1 MNLSVSWYN
10 NNNINVFFFQNRVI
24 VLQSFQTEIEW
35 FTLCDKGVWNLNG
48 CILMCS
54 SSRRRK
60 WQVWRGIVGMKGAA
74 AVLRIETN
82 YISGCCEATA
92 SAALWPS
99 IISSFHTSQKQRAGL
114 ICEGRGGWVRR
125 LGVLELS
132 LAAYTLTLLENHK
145 ELSVSQC
152 VNQFNNTNSF

>member
-1 MNLSVSWYN
+1 MYFIFPEQSNPIAVFPNRNGVIHTLWQRCLKSKWLYSHVLVLTPQEVTSV
-10 NNNINVFFFQNRVI
+10 
-24 VLQSFQTEIEW
+24 
-35 FTLCDKGVWNLNG
+35 G
-48 CILMCS
+48 
-54 SSRRRK
+54 
-60 WQVWRGIVGMKGAA
+60 GIVGMKGAA